1 MATVRQSITALY
13 EQSQKSAGDGQAMFA
28 VIESEAVASAD
39 VARDADFE
47 IPASDDRPSIAR
59 RFDDLR
65 DLAEREMHGETGHH
79 EASPAS
85 GDMTGNLDVLIAPT
99 PGGKL
104 DGRLDGRLD
113 DSLDDSLG
121 GSFGTAVDI
130 EDTSPADDTPETAET
145 ADLSDVAA
153 DINTGTGGAIN
164 TDGKAATTNPVDPAD
179 QPLPSEPPTPASG
192 DALSDLDIG
201 DIRELVRQ
209 AWEDE
214 PALGTGEDANEGAV
228 EIDVAAKSAP
238 PETPEST
245 GDDEIDARDIGASEI
260 DSPEIDSPEIRSD
273 NDPDIEAAMDEIAA
287 AIVQSGDSQSG
298 DSQPSDSQS
307 GDAPSG
313 DVKFGDVKSGD
324 LPAPVDL
331 ASMKAELVAAMRAE
345 LQAVVEAD
353 LRPMIK
359 AAIAEAM
366 QELPVAQPQTG
377 AKTRAKK
384 AASGKA
390 AKTKTTARAKKA
402 PSAKKSDD

>member
-99 PGGKL
+99 PGGK
-104 DGRLDGRLD
+104 LDGRLD

-287 AIVQSGDSQSG
+287 AIVQSGDSQ
-298 DSQPSDSQS
+298 PSDSQS

-402 PSAKKSDD
+402 PAAKKSDD

>member
-99 PGGKL
+99 PGGK
-104 DGRLDGRLD
+104 LDGRLD

-245 GDDEIDARDIGASEI
+245 GDDEIARDIGASEI

-287 AIVQSGDSQSG
+287 AIVQSGDSQ
-298 DSQPSDSQS
+298 PSDSQS

-313 DVKFGDVKSGD
+313 DVKSGDVKSGD

-384 AASGKA
+384 TASGKA

-402 PSAKKSDD
+402 PAAKKSDD

>member
-99 PGGKL
+99 PGGK
-104 DGRLDGRLD
+104 LDGRLD

-260 DSPEIDSPEIRSD
+260 DSPEIDSPEIDSD

-313 DVKFGDVKSGD
+313 DVKSGDVKSGD

-402 PSAKKSDD
+402 PAAKKSDD

>member
-104 DGRLDGRLD
+104 DGRLD

-192 DALSDLDIG
+192 DALPDLDIG

-260 DSPEIDSPEIRSD
+260 DSPEIDSPEIDSD

-287 AIVQSGDSQSG
+287 AIVQSGDSQ
-298 DSQPSDSQS
+298 PNDSQS

-313 DVKFGDVKSGD
+313 DVKSGDVKSGD

-384 AASGKA
+384 TASGKA

-402 PSAKKSDD
+402 PAAKKSDD

>member
-99 PGGKL
+99 PGGK
-104 DGRLDGRLD
+104 LDGRLD

-260 DSPEIDSPEIRSD
+260 DSPEIDSD

-287 AIVQSGDSQSG
+287 AIVQSGNSQSG

-313 DVKFGDVKSGD
+313 DVKSGDVKSGD

-402 PSAKKSDD
+402 PAAKKSDD

>member
-104 DGRLDGRLD
+104 DGRLD

-130 EDTSPADDTPETAET
+130 EDTSPADDSPETAET

-287 AIVQSGDSQSG
+287 AIVQSGNSQSGDSQSG

-313 DVKFGDVKSGD
+313 DVKPGDVKSGD

-366 QELPVAQPQTG
+366 QELPAAQP
-377 AKTRAKK
+377 KTRAKK
-384 AASGKA
+384 AASNKV
-390 AKTKTTARAKKA
+390 AKKKSATRAKKA
-402 PSAKKSDD
+402 PAAKKSDD

>member
-99 PGGKL
+99 PGGK
-104 DGRLDGRLD
+104 LDGRLD

-313 DVKFGDVKSGD
+313 DVKSGDVKSGD

-384 AASGKA
+384 TASGKA

-402 PSAKKSDD
+402 PAAKKSDD

>member
-99 PGGKL
+99 PGGK
-104 DGRLDGRLD
+104 LDGRLD

-260 DSPEIDSPEIRSD
+260 ASPEIDSD

-313 DVKFGDVKSGD
+313 DVKSGDVKSGD

-384 AASGKA
+384 TASGKA

-402 PSAKKSDD
+402 PAAKKSDD

>member
-99 PGGKL
+99 PGGK
-104 DGRLDGRLD
+104 LDGRLD

-260 DSPEIDSPEIRSD
+260 DSPEIRSD

-287 AIVQSGDSQSG
+287 AIVQSGDSQ
-298 DSQPSDSQS
+298 PSDSQS

-313 DVKFGDVKSGD
+313 DVKSGDVKSGD

-384 AASGKA
+384 TASGKA

-402 PSAKKSDD
+402 PAAKKSDD